1 MVKVYAVPGTALE
14 VHVNETAAG
23 KYYIYNP
30 NTRNYLYADR
40 VHDPKT
46 GKRFYREDIISKA
59 LSNDKVVTAKLHQQD
74 VVKTKLLNNTVAVCE
89 EDGYSKLF
97 YKDTDVCEVVG
108 ELTSS
113 LYSLSDIKLVDL
125 VTLQEIKINVNLA

>member
-1 MVKVYAVPGTALE
+1 MVKVYVVPGTALE

-40 VHDPKT
+40 VYDPKT
-46 GKRFYREDIISKA
+46 GKRFYREDIINKA
-59 LSNDKVVTAKLHQQD
+59 LSNDKVATAKLQQTND
-74 VVKTKLLNNTVAVCE
+74 VKTKLPNNTVAVCE
-89 EDGYSKLF
+89 EDSYSKLF
-97 YKDTDVCEVVG
+97 LKGTDVCEVVG
-108 ELTSS
+108 ELTSA
-113 LYSLSDIKLVDL
+113 LYSLTDIKLIDL